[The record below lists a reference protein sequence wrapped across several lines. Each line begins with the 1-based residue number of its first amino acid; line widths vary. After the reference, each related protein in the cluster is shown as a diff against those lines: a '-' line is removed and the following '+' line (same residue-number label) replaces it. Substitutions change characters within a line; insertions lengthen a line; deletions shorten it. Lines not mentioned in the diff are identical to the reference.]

1 MNTMANEKS
10 KAEQYRDERK
20 ARIAKSAKKNAHSME
35 ARNTAKKVVNKVI
48 SIVLCAVIVLGVV
61 AFSLNYYGALQRV
74 IKIGGVGSDQSVTIA
89 EYEYY
94 YMRAYNQVRY
104 QAQYYQY
111 YYQTSNGYDL
121 TLSPEEQTQTTQDSD
136 GNEITWA
143 EKLHDDTIDIIQLH
157 KAYYNEA
164 LKMGLKLT
172 KADEAFIDKQI
183 EDLRDEAE
191 SAGSSSSSSDSES
204 KVTYSLNAYL
214 RKVYGGSIN
223 ERFLRKQL
231 KVQVLAQ
238 KYLTERTNE
247 IADGYEQSVI
257 DAAYKED
264 TATYDFVTF
273 RAYTFQTTEL
283 TQEDDESD
291 EDFTARQEK
300 ADAEV
305 KQNANDFYNAVTN
318 DATFA
323 AKATELNKDTEDYNV
338 DEETKYTMLKS
349 SIQSSFSE
357 DAATWL
363 FDSSTKEGSKK
374 LFSDEDNGKYI
385 VVLALAKP
393 HQEQTVT
400 ARHILFLTTDES
412 SGSELSEEEI
422 AEKKKQA
429 EDVLKEFNEGDK
441 SEDSFAALAN
451 EYNEDSG
458 SSSTGGLYEH
468 IYPGQMVTEFNDWV
482 FDTNRKAGDV
492 EIVKTDYGYHII
504 YFVAQDGKDYYDSTI
519 RSSKASEDIET
530 ETKELQEGDNYI
542 VGIGPRRTEYAEK
555 RVLKKIKYLVELSN
569 SNSSSSSYSAS

>member
-35 ARNTAKKVVNKVI
+35 ARNTAKKVANKVI

-74 IKIGGVGSDQSVTIA
+74 IKIGGVGSDQSVSIA

-121 TLSPEEQTQTTQDSD
+121 SLTPEEQTQTTKDAD

-143 EKLHDDTIDIIQLH
+143 EKLHEDTLEIIQLH

-183 EDLRDEAE
+183 EDLRDEAK
-191 SAGSSSSSSDSES
+191 SAGSNSSSSNSEN

-231 KVQVLAQ
+231 KIQVLAQ

-247 IADGYEQSVI
+247 IAKDYDQKDI
-257 DAAYKED
+257 DAEYKKD
-264 TATYDFVTF
+264 TTAYDFVTF
-273 RAYTFQTTEL
+273 RAYTFKTTEL
-283 TQEDDESD
+283 TKEDKETDD
-291 EDFTARQEK
+291 ALKARQAK
-300 ADAEV
+300 ANAEV
-305 KQNANDFYNAVTN
+305 KKNANDFYNAVTN
-318 DATFA
+318 DATFT
-323 AKATELNKDTEDYNV
+323 AKAKELNKDTADYNV
-338 DEETKYTMLKS
+338 DKETKYSMLKS
-349 SIQSSFSE
+349 TAQSTFSE
-357 DAATWL
+357 DAAKWL
-363 FDSSTKEGSKK
+363 FDSSTKVGSKK
-374 LFSDEDNGKYI
+374 LFSDEENGKYI
-385 VVLALAKP
+385 VVLALSKP

-400 ARHILFLTTDES
+400 ARHILFQTKDQS
-412 SGSELSEEEI
+412 SGNDLSEEEI
-422 AEKKKQA
+422 AKKKTQA
-429 EDVLKEFNEGDK
+429 EDVLKKFNEGDK
-441 SEDSFAALAN
+441 TEDSFAALAN
-451 EYNEDSG
+451 EYNEDTG
-458 SSSTGGLYEH
+458 SSSNGGLYEH

-482 FDTNRKAGDV
+482 FDANRKAGDV
-492 EIVKTDYGYHII
+492 ELVETDYGYHII
-504 YFVAQDGKDYYDSTI
+504 YFVAKDGKDYYDSAI
-519 RSSKASEDIET
+519 RSSKANEDIET
-530 ETKELQEGDNYI
+530 ETKALQEGKDYV
-542 VGIGPRRTEYAEK
+542 VGLGPRRMNYAEK

-569 SNSSSSSYSAS
+569 ANSSSSAR

>member
-1 MNTMANEKS
+1 MANEKS

-74 IKIGGVGSDQSVTIA
+74 IKIGGVGSDQSVSIA

-121 TLSPEEQTQTTQDSD
+121 SLTPEEQTQTTKDAD

-143 EKLHDDTIDIIQLH
+143 EKLHEDTLEIIQLH

-183 EDLRDEAE
+183 EDLRDEAK
-191 SAGSSSSSSDSES
+191 SAGSNSSSSNSEN

-231 KVQVLAQ
+231 KIQVLAQ

-247 IADGYEQSVI
+247 IAKDYDQKDI
-257 DAAYKED
+257 DAEYKKD
-264 TATYDFVTF
+264 TTAYDFATF
-273 RAYTFQTTEL
+273 RAYTFKTTEL
-283 TQEDDESD
+283 TKEDKETDD
-291 EDFTARQEK
+291 ALKARQAK
-300 ADAEV
+300 ANAEV
-305 KQNANDFYNAVTN
+305 KKNANDFYNAVTN
-318 DATFA
+318 DATFT
-323 AKATELNKDTEDYNV
+323 AKAKELNKDTADYNV
-338 DEETKYTMLKS
+338 DKETKYSMLKS
-349 SIQSSFSE
+349 TAQSTFSE
-357 DAATWL
+357 DAAKWL
-363 FDSSTKEGSKK
+363 FDSSTKVGSKK
-374 LFSDEDNGKYI
+374 LFSDEENGKYI
-385 VVLALAKP
+385 VVLALSKP

-400 ARHILFLTTDES
+400 ARHILFQTKDQS
-412 SGSELSEEEI
+412 SGNNLSEEEI
-422 AEKKKQA
+422 AKKKTQA
-429 EDVLKEFNEGDK
+429 ENVFKKFNEGDK
-441 SEDSFAALAN
+441 TEDSFAALAN
-451 EYNEDSG
+451 EYNEDTG
-458 SSSTGGLYEH
+458 SSSNGGLYEH

-482 FDTNRKAGDV
+482 FDANRKAGDV
-492 EIVKTDYGYHII
+492 ELVETDFGYHII
-504 YFVAQDGKDYYDSTI
+504 YFVAKDGKDYYDSAI
-519 RSSKASEDIET
+519 RSSKANEDIET
-530 ETKELQEGDNYI
+530 ETKALQEGKDYV
-542 VGIGPRRTEYAEK
+542 VGLGPRRMNYAEK

-569 SNSSSSSYSAS
+569 ANSSSSAR

>member
-74 IKIGGVGSDQSVTIA
+74 IKIGGVGSNQSVSIA

-121 TLSPEEQTQTTQDSD
+121 SLTPEEQTQTTKDAD

-143 EKLHDDTIDIIQLH
+143 EKLHEDTLEIIQLH

-183 EDLRDEAE
+183 EDLRDEAK
-191 SAGSSSSSSDSES
+191 SAGSNSSSSNSEN

-231 KVQVLAQ
+231 KIQVLAQ

-247 IADGYEQSVI
+247 IAKDYDQKGI
-257 DAAYKED
+257 DAEYKKD
-264 TATYDFVTF
+264 TTAYDFVTF
-273 RAYTFQTTEL
+273 RAYTFKTTEL
-283 TQEDDESD
+283 TKEDNETDD
-291 EDFTARQEK
+291 ALKARQAK
-300 ADAEV
+300 ANAEV
-305 KQNANDFYNAVTN
+305 KKNANDFYNAVTN
-318 DATFA
+318 DATFT
-323 AKATELNKDTEDYNV
+323 AKAKELNKDTADYNV
-338 DEETKYTMLKS
+338 DKETKYSMLKS
-349 SIQSSFSE
+349 TAQSTFSE
-357 DAATWL
+357 DAAKWL
-363 FDSSTKEGSKK
+363 FDSSTKVGSKK
-374 LFSDEDNGKYI
+374 LFSDEENGKYI
-385 VVLALAKP
+385 VVLALSKP

-400 ARHILFLTTDES
+400 ARHILFQTKDQN
-412 SGSELSEEEI
+412 SGNDLSEEEI
-422 AEKKKQA
+422 AKKKTQA
-429 EDVLKEFNEGDK
+429 EDVLKKFNEGDK
-441 SEDSFAALAN
+441 TEDSFAALAN
-451 EYNEDSG
+451 EYNEDTG
-458 SSSTGGLYEH
+458 SSSNGGLYEH

-482 FDTNRKAGDV
+482 FDANRKAGDV
-492 EIVKTDYGYHII
+492 ELVETDFGYHII
-504 YFVAQDGKDYYDSTI
+504 YFVAKDGKDYYDSAI
-519 RSSKASEDIET
+519 RSSKANEDIET
-530 ETKELQEGDNYI
+530 ETKALQEGKDYV
-542 VGIGPRRTEYAEK
+542 VGLGPRRMNYAEK

-569 SNSSSSSYSAS
+569 ANSSSSAR

>member
-121 TLSPEEQTQTTQDSD
+121 ALSPEEQTQTTKDAD

-143 EKLHDDTIDIIQLH
+143 EKLHEDTLEIIQLH

-164 LKMGLKLT
+164 LKKGLKLT
-172 KADEAFIDKQI
+172 KADEANIDKQI
-183 EDLRDEAE
+183 DSLRKEAE
-191 SAGSSSSSSDSES
+191 SAGSSNTSSEN

-231 KVQVLAQ
+231 KIQILAQ
-238 KYLTERTNE
+238 KYITQRTAE
-247 IADGYEQSVI
+247 IAKTYDQKDI
-257 DAAYKED
+257 DAEYKKD

-273 RAYTFQTTEL
+273 RAYTFNKTEL
-283 TQEDDESD
+283 TKEDNETDD
-291 EDFTARQEK
+291 ALKARQTK
-300 ADAEV
+300 ANAEV
-305 KQNANDFYNAVTN
+305 KKNANDFYNAVTN
-318 DATFA
+318 EATFT
-323 AKATELNKDTEDYNV
+323 AKAKELNKDTANYNV
-338 DEETKYTMLKS
+338 DEDTKFSMLKS
-349 SIQSSFSE
+349 KIQSSFSE
-357 DAATWL
+357 DAAKWL

-374 LFSDEDNGKYI
+374 LFSDEENGKYI
-385 VVLALAKP
+385 VVLAVKKP
-393 HQEQTVT
+393 HQEKTVT
-400 ARHILFLTTDES
+400 ARHILFSTIDQSTNN
-412 SGSELSEEEI
+412 ELSEEEI
-422 AEKKKQA
+422 AKKKTEA
-429 EDVLKEFNEGDK
+429 EDVLKKFNEGDK

-451 EYNEDSG
+451 EYTEDTDTSN
-458 SSSTGGLYEH
+458 GGLYEH
-468 IYPGQMVTEFNDWV
+468 IYPGQMVTEFNDWC
-482 FDTNRKAGDV
+482 FNANRKPGDV
-492 EIVKTDYGYHII
+492 EIVKTQFGYHII
-504 YFVAQDGKDYYDSTI
+504 YFVANDGTDYYDSTI
-519 RSSKASEDIET
+519 RTSKANKDVED
-530 ETKELQEGDNYI
+530 ETKALQEGKDYV
-542 VGIGPRRTEYAEK
+542 VGLGPRRMNYAEK
-555 RVLKKIKYLVELSN
+555 RALKKIKYLVELNN
-569 SNSSSSSYSAS
+569 SNSSSSK

>member
-1 MNTMANEKS
+1 MANEKS

-35 ARNTAKKVVNKVI
+35 ARNTAKKVANKVI

-74 IKIGGVGSDQSVTIA
+74 IKIGGVGSDQSVSIA

-121 TLSPEEQTQTTQDSD
+121 SLTPEEQTQTTKDAD

-143 EKLHDDTIDIIQLH
+143 EKLHEDTLEIIQLH

-183 EDLRDEAE
+183 EDLRDEAK
-191 SAGSSSSSSDSES
+191 SAGSNSSSSNSEN

-231 KVQVLAQ
+231 KIQVLAQ

-247 IADGYEQSVI
+247 IAKDYDQKDI
-257 DAAYKED
+257 DAEYKKD
-264 TATYDFVTF
+264 TTAYDFVTF
-273 RAYTFQTTEL
+273 RAYTFKTTEL
-283 TQEDDESD
+283 TKEDKETDD
-291 EDFTARQEK
+291 ALKARQAK
-300 ADAEV
+300 ANAEV
-305 KQNANDFYNAVTN
+305 KKNANDFYNAVTN
-318 DATFA
+318 DATFT
-323 AKATELNKDTEDYNV
+323 AKAKELNKDTADYNV
-338 DEETKYTMLKS
+338 DKETKYSMLKS
-349 SIQSSFSE
+349 TAQSTFSE
-357 DAATWL
+357 DAAKWL
-363 FDSSTKEGSKK
+363 FDSSTKVGSKK
-374 LFSDEDNGKYI
+374 LFSDEENGKYI
-385 VVLALAKP
+385 VVLALSKP

-400 ARHILFLTTDES
+400 ARHILFQTKDQN
-412 SGSELSEEEI
+412 SGNDLSEEEI
-422 AEKKKQA
+422 AKKKTQA
-429 EDVLKEFNEGDK
+429 EDVLKKFNEGDK
-441 SEDSFAALAN
+441 TEDSFAALAN
-451 EYNEDSG
+451 EYNEDTG
-458 SSSTGGLYEH
+458 SSSNGGLYEH

-482 FDTNRKAGDV
+482 FDANRKAGDV
-492 EIVKTDYGYHII
+492 ELVETDYGYHII
-504 YFVAQDGKDYYDSTI
+504 YFVAKDGKDYYDSAI
-519 RSSKASEDIET
+519 RSSKANEDIET
-530 ETKELQEGDNYI
+530 ETKALQEGKDYV
-542 VGIGPRRTEYAEK
+542 VGLGPRRMNYAEK

-569 SNSSSSSYSAS
+569 ANSSSSAS

>member
-35 ARNTAKKVVNKVI
+35 ARNTAKKVANKVI

-74 IKIGGVGSDQSVTIA
+74 IKIGGVGSDQSVSIA

-121 TLSPEEQTQTTQDSD
+121 SLTPEEQTQTTKDAD
-136 GNEITWA
+136 GNEITWV
-143 EKLHDDTIDIIQLH
+143 EKLHEDTLEIIQLH

-183 EDLRDEAE
+183 EDLRDEAK
-191 SAGSSSSSSDSES
+191 SAGSNSSSSNSEN

-231 KVQVLAQ
+231 KIQVLAQ

-247 IADGYEQSVI
+247 IAKDYDQKDI
-257 DAAYKED
+257 DAEYKKD
-264 TATYDFVTF
+264 TTAYDFATF
-273 RAYTFQTTEL
+273 RAYTFKTTEL
-283 TQEDDESD
+283 TKEDKETDD
-291 EDFTARQEK
+291 ALKARQAK
-300 ADAEV
+300 ANAEV
-305 KQNANDFYNAVTN
+305 KKNANDFYNAVTN
-318 DATFA
+318 DATFT
-323 AKATELNKDTEDYNV
+323 AKAKELNKDTADYNV
-338 DEETKYTMLKS
+338 DKETKYSMLKS
-349 SIQSSFSE
+349 TAQSTFSE
-357 DAATWL
+357 DAAKWL
-363 FDSSTKEGSKK
+363 FDSSTKVGSKK
-374 LFSDEDNGKYI
+374 LFSDEENGKYI
-385 VVLALAKP
+385 VVLALSKP

-400 ARHILFLTTDES
+400 ARHILFQTKDQN
-412 SGSELSEEEI
+412 SGNDLSEEEI
-422 AEKKKQA
+422 AKKKTQA
-429 EDVLKEFNEGDK
+429 EDVLKKFNEGDK
-441 SEDSFAALAN
+441 TEDSFAALAN
-451 EYNEDSG
+451 EYNEDTG
-458 SSSTGGLYEH
+458 SSSNGGLYEH

-482 FDTNRKAGDV
+482 FDANRKAGDV
-492 EIVKTDYGYHII
+492 ELVETDYGYHII
-504 YFVAQDGKDYYDSTI
+504 YFVAKDGKDYYDSAI
-519 RSSKASEDIET
+519 RSSKANKDIET
-530 ETKELQEGDNYI
+530 ETKALQDGKDYV
-542 VGIGPRRTEYAEK
+542 VGLGPRRMNYAEK

-569 SNSSSSSYSAS
+569 ANSSSSAR

>member
-1 MNTMANEKS
+1 MANEKS

-121 TLSPEEQTQTTQDSD
+121 SLTPEEQTQTTKDAD

-143 EKLHDDTIDIIQLH
+143 EKLHEDTLEIIQLH

-183 EDLRDEAE
+183 EDLRDEAK
-191 SAGSSSSSSDSES
+191 SAGSNSSSSNSEN

-231 KVQVLAQ
+231 KIQLLAQ

-247 IADGYEQSVI
+247 IAKGYDQKDI
-257 DAAYKED
+257 DAEYKKD
-264 TATYDFVTF
+264 TTAYDFVTF
-273 RAYTFQTTEL
+273 RAYTFKTTEL
-283 TQEDDESD
+283 TKEDNETDD
-291 EDFTARQEK
+291 ALKARQAK
-300 ADAEV
+300 ANAEV
-305 KQNANDFYNAVTN
+305 KKNANDFYNAVTN
-318 DATFA
+318 DATFT
-323 AKATELNKDTEDYNV
+323 AKAKELNKDTADYNV
-338 DEETKYTMLKS
+338 DKETKYSMLKS
-349 SIQSSFSE
+349 TAQSTFSE
-357 DAATWL
+357 DAAKWL
-363 FDSSTKEGSKK
+363 FDSSTKVGSKK
-374 LFSDEDNGKYI
+374 LFSDEENGKYI
-385 VVLALAKP
+385 VVLALSKP

-400 ARHILFLTTDES
+400 ARHILFQTKDQN
-412 SGSELSEEEI
+412 SGNDLSEEEI
-422 AEKKKQA
+422 AKKKTQA
-429 EDVLKEFNEGDK
+429 EDVLKKFNEGDK
-441 SEDSFAALAN
+441 TEDSFAALAN
-451 EYNEDSG
+451 EYNEDTG
-458 SSSTGGLYEH
+458 SSSNGGLYEH

-482 FDTNRKAGDV
+482 FDANRKAGDV
-492 EIVKTDYGYHII
+492 ELVETDYGYHII
-504 YFVAQDGKDYYDSTI
+504 YFVAKDGKDYYDSAI
-519 RSSKASEDIET
+519 RSSKANEDIET
-530 ETKELQEGDNYI
+530 ETKALQEGKDYV
-542 VGIGPRRTEYAEK
+542 VGLGPRRMNYAEK

-569 SNSSSSSYSAS
+569 ANSSSSAR

>member
-1 MNTMANEKS
+1 MANEKS

-121 TLSPEEQTQTTQDSD
+121 SLTPEEQTQTTKDAD
-136 GNEITWA
+136 GNEITWT
-143 EKLHDDTIDIIQLH
+143 EKLHEDTLEIIQLH

-183 EDLRDEAE
+183 EDLRDEAK
-191 SAGSSSSSSDSES
+191 SAGSNSSSSDSKN

-231 KVQVLAQ
+231 KIQVLAQ

-247 IADGYEQSVI
+247 IAKGYDQKDI
-257 DAAYKED
+257 DAEYKKD
-264 TATYDFVTF
+264 TTAYDFVTF
-273 RAYTFQTTEL
+273 RAYTFKTTEL
-283 TQEDDESD
+283 TKEDNETDD
-291 EDFTARQEK
+291 ALKARQAK
-300 ADAEV
+300 ANAEV
-305 KQNANDFYNAVTN
+305 KKNANDFYNAVTN
-318 DATFA
+318 DATFT
-323 AKATELNKDTEDYNV
+323 AKAKELNKDTADYNV
-338 DEETKYTMLKS
+338 DKETKYSMLKS
-349 SIQSSFSE
+349 TAQSTFSE
-357 DAATWL
+357 DAAKWL
-363 FDSSTKEGSKK
+363 FDSSTKVGSKK
-374 LFSDEDNGKYI
+374 LFSDEENGKYI
-385 VVLALAKP
+385 VVLALSKP

-400 ARHILFLTTDES
+400 ARHILFQTKDQS
-412 SGSELSEEEI
+412 SGNDLSEEEI
-422 AEKKKQA
+422 AKKKTQA
-429 EDVLKEFNEGDK
+429 EDVLKKFNEGDK
-441 SEDSFAALAN
+441 TEDSFAALAN
-451 EYNEDSG
+451 EYNEDTG
-458 SSSTGGLYEH
+458 SSSNGGLYEH

-482 FDTNRKAGDV
+482 FDANRKAGDV
-492 EIVKTDYGYHII
+492 ELVETDYGYHII
-504 YFVAQDGKDYYDSTI
+504 YFVAKDGKDYYDSAI
-519 RSSKASEDIET
+519 RSSKANEDIET
-530 ETKELQEGDNYI
+530 ETKALQEGKDYV
-542 VGIGPRRTEYAEK
+542 VGLGPRRMNYAEK

-569 SNSSSSSYSAS
+569 ANSSSSAS

>member
-35 ARNTAKKVVNKVI
+35 ARNTAKKVANKVI

-74 IKIGGVGSDQSVTIA
+74 IKIGGVGSDQSVSIA

-121 TLSPEEQTQTTQDSD
+121 SLTPEEQTQTTKDAD

-143 EKLHDDTIDIIQLH
+143 EKLHEDTLEIIQLH

-183 EDLRDEAE
+183 EDLRDEAK
-191 SAGSSSSSSDSES
+191 SAGSNSSSSNSEN

-231 KVQVLAQ
+231 KIQVLAQ

-247 IADGYEQSVI
+247 IAKDYDQKDI
-257 DAAYKED
+257 DAEYKKD
-264 TATYDFVTF
+264 TTAYDFVTF
-273 RAYTFQTTEL
+273 RAYTFKTTEL
-283 TQEDDESD
+283 TKEDNETDD
-291 EDFTARQEK
+291 ALKARQAK
-300 ADAEV
+300 ANAEV
-305 KQNANDFYNAVTN
+305 KKNANDFYNAVTN
-318 DATFA
+318 DATFT
-323 AKATELNKDTEDYNV
+323 AKAKELNKDTADYNV
-338 DEETKYTMLKS
+338 DKETKYSMLKS
-349 SIQSSFSE
+349 TAQSTFSE
-357 DAATWL
+357 DAAKWL
-363 FDSSTKEGSKK
+363 FDSSTKVGSKK
-374 LFSDEDNGKYI
+374 LFSDEENGKYI
-385 VVLALAKP
+385 VVLALSKP

-400 ARHILFLTTDES
+400 ARHILFQTKDQS
-412 SGSELSEEEI
+412 SGNDLSEEEI
-422 AEKKKQA
+422 AKKKTQA
-429 EDVLKEFNEGDK
+429 EDVLKKFNEGDK
-441 SEDSFAALAN
+441 TEDSFAALAN
-451 EYNEDSG
+451 EYNEDTG
-458 SSSTGGLYEH
+458 SSSNGGLYEH

-482 FDTNRKAGDV
+482 FDANRKAGDV
-492 EIVKTDYGYHII
+492 ELVETDYGYHII
-504 YFVAQDGKDYYDSTI
+504 YFVAKDGKDYYDSAI
-519 RSSKASEDIET
+519 RSSKANEDIET
-530 ETKELQEGDNYI
+530 ETKALQEGKDYV
-542 VGIGPRRTEYAEK
+542 VGLGPRRMNYAEK

-569 SNSSSSSYSAS
+569 ANSSSSAS

>member
-1 MNTMANEKS
+1 MANEKS

-35 ARNTAKKVVNKVI
+35 ARNTAKKVANKVI

-74 IKIGGVGSDQSVTIA
+74 IKIGGVGSDQSVSIA

-121 TLSPEEQTQTTQDSD
+121 SLTPEEQTQTTKDAD
-136 GNEITWA
+136 GNEITWV
-143 EKLHDDTIDIIQLH
+143 EKLHEDTLEIIQLH

-183 EDLRDEAE
+183 EDLRDEAK
-191 SAGSSSSSSDSES
+191 SAGSNSSSSNSEN

-231 KVQVLAQ
+231 KIQVLAQ

-247 IADGYEQSVI
+247 IAKDYDQKDI
-257 DAAYKED
+257 DAEYKKD
-264 TATYDFVTF
+264 TTAYDFVTF
-273 RAYTFQTTEL
+273 RAYTFKTTEL
-283 TQEDDESD
+283 TKEDKETDD
-291 EDFTARQEK
+291 ALKARQAK
-300 ADAEV
+300 ANAEV
-305 KQNANDFYNAVTN
+305 KKNANDFYNAVTN
-318 DATFA
+318 DATFT
-323 AKATELNKDTEDYNV
+323 AKAKELNKDTADYNV
-338 DEETKYTMLKS
+338 DKETKYSMLKS
-349 SIQSSFSE
+349 TAQSTFSE
-357 DAATWL
+357 DAAKWL
-363 FDSSTKEGSKK
+363 FDSSTKVGSKK
-374 LFSDEDNGKYI
+374 LFSDEENGKYI
-385 VVLALAKP
+385 VVLALSKP

-400 ARHILFLTTDES
+400 ARHILFQTKDQN
-412 SGSELSEEEI
+412 SGNDLSEEEI
-422 AEKKKQA
+422 AKKKTQA
-429 EDVLKEFNEGDK
+429 EDVLKKFNEGDK
-441 SEDSFAALAN
+441 TEDSFAALAN
-451 EYNEDSG
+451 EYNEDTG
-458 SSSTGGLYEH
+458 SSSNGGLYEH

-482 FDTNRKAGDV
+482 FDANRKAGDV
-492 EIVKTDYGYHII
+492 ELVETDFGYHII
-504 YFVAQDGKDYYDSTI
+504 YFVAKDGKDYYDSAI
-519 RSSKASEDIET
+519 RSSKANEDIET
-530 ETKELQEGDNYI
+530 ETKALQEGKDYV
-542 VGIGPRRTEYAEK
+542 VGLGPRRMNYAEK

-569 SNSSSSSYSAS
+569 ANSSSSAR

>member
-121 TLSPEEQTQTTQDSD
+121 SLTPEEQTQTTKDAD

-143 EKLHDDTIDIIQLH
+143 EKLHEDTLEIIQLH

-183 EDLRDEAE
+183 EDLRDEAK
-191 SAGSSSSSSDSES
+191 SAGSNSSSSNSEN

-231 KVQVLAQ
+231 KIQVLAQ

-247 IADGYEQSVI
+247 IAKDYDQKDI
-257 DAAYKED
+257 DAEYKKD
-264 TATYDFVTF
+264 TTAYDFATF
-273 RAYTFQTTEL
+273 RAYTFKTTEL
-283 TQEDDESD
+283 TKEDNETDD
-291 EDFTARQEK
+291 ALKARQAK
-300 ADAEV
+300 ANAEV
-305 KQNANDFYNAVTN
+305 KKNANDFYNAVTN
-318 DATFA
+318 DATFT
-323 AKATELNKDTEDYNV
+323 AKAKELNKDTADYNV
-338 DEETKYTMLKS
+338 DKETKYSMLKS
-349 SIQSSFSE
+349 TAQSTFSE
-357 DAATWL
+357 DAAKWL
-363 FDSSTKEGSKK
+363 FDSSTKVGSKK
-374 LFSDEDNGKYI
+374 LFSDEENGKYI
-385 VVLALAKP
+385 VVLALSKP

-400 ARHILFLTTDES
+400 ARHILFQTKDQS
-412 SGSELSEEEI
+412 SGNNLSEEEI
-422 AEKKKQA
+422 AKKKTQA
-429 EDVLKEFNEGDK
+429 EDVLKKFNEGDK
-441 SEDSFAALAN
+441 TEDSFAALAN
-451 EYNEDSG
+451 EYNEDTG
-458 SSSTGGLYEH
+458 SSSNGGLYEH

-482 FDTNRKAGDV
+482 FDANRKAGDV
-492 EIVKTDYGYHII
+492 ELVETDYGYHII
-504 YFVAQDGKDYYDSTI
+504 YFVAKDGKDYYDSAI
-519 RSSKASEDIET
+519 RSSKANEDIET
-530 ETKELQEGDNYI
+530 ETKALQEGKDYV
-542 VGIGPRRTEYAEK
+542 VGLGPRRMNYAEK

-569 SNSSSSSYSAS
+569 ASSSSSAS

>member
-1 MNTMANEKS
+1 MANEKS

-121 TLSPEEQTQTTQDSD
+121 SLTPEEQTQTTKDAD

-143 EKLHDDTIDIIQLH
+143 EKLHEDTLEIIQLH

-183 EDLRDEAE
+183 EDLRDEAK
-191 SAGSSSSSSDSES
+191 SAGSNSSSSNSEN

-231 KVQVLAQ
+231 KIQVLAQ

-247 IADGYEQSVI
+247 IAKDYDQKDI
-257 DAAYKED
+257 DAEYKKD
-264 TATYDFVTF
+264 TTAYDFATF
-273 RAYTFQTTEL
+273 RAYTFKTTEL
-283 TQEDDESD
+283 TKEDKETDD
-291 EDFTARQEK
+291 ALKARQAK
-300 ADAEV
+300 ANAEV
-305 KQNANDFYNAVTN
+305 KKNANDFYNAVTN
-318 DATFA
+318 DATFT
-323 AKATELNKDTEDYNV
+323 AKAKELNKDTADYNV
-338 DEETKYTMLKS
+338 DKETKYSMLKS
-349 SIQSSFSE
+349 TAQSTFSE
-357 DAATWL
+357 DAAKWL
-363 FDSSTKEGSKK
+363 FDSSTKVGSKK
-374 LFSDEDNGKYI
+374 LFSDEENGKYI
-385 VVLALAKP
+385 VVLALSKP

-400 ARHILFLTTDES
+400 ARHILFQTKDQN
-412 SGSELSEEEI
+412 SGNDLSEEEI
-422 AEKKKQA
+422 AKKKTQA
-429 EDVLKEFNEGDK
+429 EDVLKKFNEGDK
-441 SEDSFAALAN
+441 TEDSFAALAN
-451 EYNEDSG
+451 EYNEDTG
-458 SSSTGGLYEH
+458 SSSNGGLYEH

-482 FDTNRKAGDV
+482 FDANRKAGDV
-492 EIVKTDYGYHII
+492 ELVETDYGYHII
-504 YFVAQDGKDYYDSTI
+504 YFVAKDGKDYYDSAI
-519 RSSKASEDIET
+519 RSSKANEDIET
-530 ETKELQEGDNYI
+530 ETKALQEGKDYV
-542 VGIGPRRTEYAEK
+542 VGLGPRRMNYAEK

-569 SNSSSSSYSAS
+569 ANSSSSAR

>member
-1 MNTMANEKS
+1 MANEKS

-35 ARNTAKKVVNKVI
+35 ARNTAKKVANKVI

-121 TLSPEEQTQTTQDSD
+121 SLTPEEQTQTTKDAD
-136 GNEITWA
+136 GNEITWT
-143 EKLHDDTIDIIQLH
+143 EKLHEDTLEIIQLH

-183 EDLRDEAE
+183 EDLRDEAK
-191 SAGSSSSSSDSES
+191 SAGSNSSSSDSKN

-231 KVQVLAQ
+231 KIQVLAQ

-247 IADGYEQSVI
+247 IAKGYDQKDI
-257 DAAYKED
+257 DAEYKKD
-264 TATYDFVTF
+264 TTAYDFITF
-273 RAYTFQTTEL
+273 RAYTFKTTEL
-283 TQEDDESD
+283 TKEDNETDD
-291 EDFTARQEK
+291 ALKARQAK
-300 ADAEV
+300 ANAEV
-305 KQNANDFYNAVTN
+305 KKNANDFYNAVTN
-318 DATFA
+318 DATFT
-323 AKATELNKDTEDYNV
+323 AKAKELNKDTADYNV
-338 DEETKYTMLKS
+338 DKETKYSMLKS
-349 SIQSSFSE
+349 TAQSTFSE
-357 DAATWL
+357 DAAKWL
-363 FDSSTKEGSKK
+363 FDSSTKVGSKK
-374 LFSDEDNGKYI
+374 LFSDEENGKYI
-385 VVLALAKP
+385 VVLALSKP

-400 ARHILFLTTDES
+400 ARHILFQTKDQN
-412 SGSELSEEEI
+412 SGNDLSEEEI
-422 AEKKKQA
+422 AKKKTQA
-429 EDVLKEFNEGDK
+429 EDVLKKFNEGDK
-441 SEDSFAALAN
+441 TEDSFAALAN
-451 EYNEDSG
+451 EYNEDTG
-458 SSSTGGLYEH
+458 SSSNGGLYEH

-482 FDTNRKAGDV
+482 FDANRKAGDV
-492 EIVKTDYGYHII
+492 ELVETDYGYHII
-504 YFVAQDGKDYYDSTI
+504 YFVAKDGKDYYDSAI
-519 RSSKASEDIET
+519 RSSKANKDIET
-530 ETKELQEGDNYI
+530 ETKALQEGKDYV
-542 VGIGPRRTEYAEK
+542 VGLGPRRMNYAEK

-569 SNSSSSSYSAS
+569 ANSSSSAR

>member
-1 MNTMANEKS
+1 MANEKS

-35 ARNTAKKVVNKVI
+35 ARNTAKKVANKVI

-74 IKIGGVGSDQSVTIA
+74 IKIGGVGSDQSVSIA

-121 TLSPEEQTQTTQDSD
+121 SLTPEEQTQTTKDAD

-143 EKLHDDTIDIIQLH
+143 EKLHEDTLEIIQLH

-183 EDLRDEAE
+183 EDLRDEAK
-191 SAGSSSSSSDSES
+191 SAGSNSSSSNSEN

-231 KVQVLAQ
+231 KIQVLAQ

-247 IADGYEQSVI
+247 IAKDYDQKDI
-257 DAAYKED
+257 DAEYKKD
-264 TATYDFVTF
+264 TTAYDFATF
-273 RAYTFQTTEL
+273 RAYTFKTTEL
-283 TQEDDESD
+283 TKEDKETDD
-291 EDFTARQEK
+291 ALKARQAK
-300 ADAEV
+300 ANAEV
-305 KQNANDFYNAVTN
+305 KKNANAFYNAVTN
-318 DATFA
+318 DATFT
-323 AKATELNKDTEDYNV
+323 AKAKELNKDTADYNV
-338 DEETKYTMLKS
+338 DKETKYSMLKS
-349 SIQSSFSE
+349 TAQSTFSE
-357 DAATWL
+357 DAAKWL
-363 FDSSTKEGSKK
+363 FDSSTKVGSKK
-374 LFSDEDNGKYI
+374 LFSDEENGKYI
-385 VVLALAKP
+385 VVLALSKP

-400 ARHILFLTTDES
+400 ARHILFQTKDQN
-412 SGSELSEEEI
+412 SGNDLSEEEI
-422 AEKKKQA
+422 AKKKTQA
-429 EDVLKEFNEGDK
+429 EDVLKKFNEGDK
-441 SEDSFAALAN
+441 TEDSFAALAN
-451 EYNEDSG
+451 EYNEDTG
-458 SSSTGGLYEH
+458 SSSNGGLYEH

-482 FDTNRKAGDV
+482 FDANRKAGDV
-492 EIVKTDYGYHII
+492 ELVETDYGYHII
-504 YFVAQDGKDYYDSTI
+504 YFVAKDGKDYYDSAI
-519 RSSKASEDIET
+519 RSSKANKDIET
-530 ETKELQEGDNYI
+530 ETKALQEGKDYV
-542 VGIGPRRTEYAEK
+542 VGLGPRRMNYAEK

-569 SNSSSSSYSAS
+569 ANSSSSAR

>member
-1 MNTMANEKS
+1 MANEKS

-121 TLSPEEQTQTTQDSD
+121 SLTPEEQTQTTKDAD

-143 EKLHDDTIDIIQLH
+143 EKLHEDTLEIIQLH

-183 EDLRDEAE
+183 EDLRDEAK
-191 SAGSSSSSSDSES
+191 SAGSNSSSSNSEN

-231 KVQVLAQ
+231 KIQVLAQ

-247 IADGYEQSVI
+247 IAKDYDQKDI
-257 DAAYKED
+257 DAEYKKD
-264 TATYDFVTF
+264 TTAYDFATF
-273 RAYTFQTTEL
+273 RAYTFKTTEL
-283 TQEDDESD
+283 TKEDNETDD
-291 EDFTARQEK
+291 ALKARQAK
-300 ADAEV
+300 ANAEV
-305 KQNANDFYNAVTN
+305 KKNANDFYNAVTN
-318 DATFA
+318 DATFT
-323 AKATELNKDTEDYNV
+323 AKAKELNKDTADYNV
-338 DEETKYTMLKS
+338 DKETKYSMLKS
-349 SIQSSFSE
+349 TAQSTFSE
-357 DAATWL
+357 DAAKWL
-363 FDSSTKEGSKK
+363 FDSSTKVGSKK
-374 LFSDEDNGKYI
+374 LFSDEENGKYI
-385 VVLALAKP
+385 VVLALSKP

-400 ARHILFLTTDES
+400 ARHILFQTKDQS
-412 SGSELSEEEI
+412 SGKDLSEEEI
-422 AEKKKQA
+422 AKKKTQA
-429 EDVLKEFNEGDK
+429 EDVLKKFNEGDK
-441 SEDSFAALAN
+441 TEDSFAALAN
-451 EYNEDSG
+451 EYNEDTG
-458 SSSTGGLYEH
+458 SSSNGGLYEH

-482 FDTNRKAGDV
+482 FDANRKAGDV
-492 EIVKTDYGYHII
+492 ELVETDFGYHII
-504 YFVAQDGKDYYDSTI
+504 YFVAKDGKDYYDSAI
-519 RSSKASEDIET
+519 RSSKANEDIET
-530 ETKELQEGDNYI
+530 ETKALQEGKDYV
-542 VGIGPRRTEYAEK
+542 VGLGPRRMNYAEK

-569 SNSSSSSYSAS
+569 ANSSSSAR

>member
-1 MNTMANEKS
+1 MANEKS

-121 TLSPEEQTQTTQDSD
+121 SLSPEEQTQTTQDSD
-136 GNEITWA
+136 GNEVTWA
-143 EKLHDDTIDIIQLH
+143 EKLHEDTLEIIQLH

-164 LKMGLKLT
+164 LKKGLKLT
-172 KADEAFIDKQI
+172 KADEANIDKQI
-183 EDLRDEAE
+183 ESLRKEAE
-191 SAGSSSSSSDSES
+191 SAGSSSKSGEN

-231 KVQVLAQ
+231 KVQILAQ
-238 KYLTERTNE
+238 KYITQRTAE
-247 IADGYEQSVI
+247 IAKTYDQKDI
-257 DAAYKED
+257 DAEYKKD

-273 RAYTFQTTEL
+273 RAYTFKTTEL
-283 TQEDDESD
+283 TKEDNETDD
-291 EDFTARQEK
+291 ALKARQTK

-305 KQNANDFYNAVTN
+305 KKNANDFYNAVTN
-318 DATFA
+318 EATFT
-323 AKATELNKDTEDYNV
+323 AKAKELNKDTANYNV
-338 DEETKYTMLKS
+338 DEDTKFSMLKS
-349 SIQSSFSE
+349 KIQSSFSE
-357 DAATWL
+357 DAAKWL

-374 LFSDEDNGKYI
+374 LFSDEENGKYI
-385 VVLALAKP
+385 VVLAVKKP
-393 HQEQTVT
+393 HQEKTVT
-400 ARHILFLTTDES
+400 ARHILFSTIDQSTNN
-412 SGSELSEEEI
+412 ELSEEEI
-422 AEKKKQA
+422 AKKKTEA
-429 EDVLKEFNEGDK
+429 EDVLKKFNEGDK

-451 EYNEDSG
+451 EYTEDTDTSN
-458 SSSTGGLYEH
+458 GGLYEH
-468 IYPGQMVTEFNDWV
+468 IYPGQMVTEFNDWC
-482 FDTNRKAGDV
+482 FNANRKPGDV
-492 EIVKTDYGYHII
+492 EIVKTQFGYHII
-504 YFVAQDGKDYYDSTI
+504 YFVANDGTDYYDSTI
-519 RSSKASEDIET
+519 RTSKANQDVEK
-530 ETKELQEGDNYI
+530 ETKALQEGKDYV
-542 VGIGPRRTEYAEK
+542 VGLGPRRMNYAEK
-555 RVLKKIKYLVELSN
+555 RALKKIKYLVELN
-569 SNSSSSSYSAS
+569 KSNSSSSK

>member
-1 MNTMANEKS
+1 MANEKS

-121 TLSPEEQTQTTQDSD
+121 SLTPEEQTQTTKDAD
-136 GNEITWA
+136 GNEITWT
-143 EKLHDDTIDIIQLH
+143 EKLHEDTLEIIQLH

-183 EDLRDEAE
+183 EDLRDEAK
-191 SAGSSSSSSDSES
+191 SAGSNSSSSDSKN

-231 KVQVLAQ
+231 KIQVLAQ

-247 IADGYEQSVI
+247 IAKGYDQKDI
-257 DAAYKED
+257 DAEYKKD
-264 TATYDFVTF
+264 TTAYDFVTF
-273 RAYTFQTTEL
+273 RAYTFKTTEL
-283 TQEDDESD
+283 TKEDNETDD
-291 EDFTARQEK
+291 ALKARQAK
-300 ADAEV
+300 ANAEV
-305 KQNANDFYNAVTN
+305 KKNANDFYNAVTN

-323 AKATELNKDTEDYNV
+323 AKAKELNKDTADYNV
-338 DEETKYTMLKS
+338 DEETKYSMLKS
-349 SIQSSFSE
+349 TAQSTFSE
-357 DAATWL
+357 DAAKWL
-363 FDSSTKEGSKK
+363 FDSSTKVGSKK
-374 LFSDEDNGKYI
+374 LFSDEENGKYI
-385 VVLALAKP
+385 VVLALSKP

-400 ARHILFLTTDES
+400 ARHILFQTKDQS
-412 SGSELSEEEI
+412 SGNALSEEEI
-422 AEKKKQA
+422 AKKKTQA
-429 EDVLKEFNEGDK
+429 EDVLKKFNEGDK
-441 SEDSFAALAN
+441 TEDSFAALAN
-451 EYNEDSG
+451 EYNEDTG
-458 SSSTGGLYEH
+458 SSSNGGLYEH

-482 FDTNRKAGDV
+482 FDANRKAGDV
-492 EIVKTDYGYHII
+492 ELVETDYGYHII
-504 YFVAQDGKDYYDSTI
+504 YFVAKDGKDYYDSTI
-519 RSSKASEDIET
+519 RSSKANEDIET
-530 ETKELQEGDNYI
+530 ETKALQEGKDYV
-542 VGIGPRRTEYAEK
+542 VGLGPRRMNYAEK

-569 SNSSSSSYSAS
+569 ANSSSSAS

>member
-121 TLSPEEQTQTTQDSD
+121 SLTPEEQTQTTKDAD

-143 EKLHDDTIDIIQLH
+143 EKLHEDTLEIIQLH

-172 KADEAFIDKQI
+172 KADEAFIGKQI
-183 EDLRDEAE
+183 EDLRDEAK
-191 SAGSSSSSSDSES
+191 SAGSNSSSSNSEN

-231 KVQVLAQ
+231 KIQVLAQ

-247 IADGYEQSVI
+247 IAKDYDQKDI
-257 DAAYKED
+257 DAEYKKD
-264 TATYDFVTF
+264 TTAYDFATF
-273 RAYTFQTTEL
+273 RAYTFKTTEL
-283 TQEDDESD
+283 TKEDKETDD
-291 EDFTARQEK
+291 ALKARQAK
-300 ADAEV
+300 ANAEV
-305 KQNANDFYNAVTN
+305 KKNANDFYNAVTN
-318 DATFA
+318 DATFT
-323 AKATELNKDTEDYNV
+323 AKAKELNKDTADYNV
-338 DEETKYTMLKS
+338 DKETKYSMLKS
-349 SIQSSFSE
+349 TAQSTFSE
-357 DAATWL
+357 DAAKWL
-363 FDSSTKEGSKK
+363 FDSSTKVGSKK
-374 LFSDEDNGKYI
+374 LFSDEENGKYI
-385 VVLALAKP
+385 VVLALSKP

-400 ARHILFLTTDES
+400 ARHILFQTKDQN
-412 SGSELSEEEI
+412 SGNDLSEEEI
-422 AEKKKQA
+422 AKKKTQA
-429 EDVLKEFNEGDK
+429 EDVLKKFNEGDK
-441 SEDSFAALAN
+441 TEDSFAALAN
-451 EYNEDSG
+451 EYNEDTG
-458 SSSTGGLYEH
+458 SSSNGGLYEH

-482 FDTNRKAGDV
+482 FDANRKAGDV
-492 EIVKTDYGYHII
+492 ELVETDYGYHII
-504 YFVAQDGKDYYDSTI
+504 YFVAKDGKDYYDSAI
-519 RSSKASEDIET
+519 RSSKANEDIET
-530 ETKELQEGDNYI
+530 ETKALQEGKDYV
-542 VGIGPRRTEYAEK
+542 VGLGPRRMNYAEK

-569 SNSSSSSYSAS
+569 ANSSSSAS

>member
-1 MNTMANEKS
+1 MANEKS

-121 TLSPEEQTQTTQDSD
+121 SLSPEEQTQTTQDSD
-136 GNEITWA
+136 GNEVTWA
-143 EKLHDDTIDIIQLH
+143 EKLHEDTLEIIQLH

-164 LKMGLKLT
+164 LKKGLKLT
-172 KADEAFIDKQI
+172 KADEANIDKQI
-183 EDLRDEAE
+183 DSLRKEAE
-191 SAGSSSSSSDSES
+191 SAGSSNTSSEN

-231 KVQVLAQ
+231 KIQILAQ
-238 KYLTERTNE
+238 KYITQRTAE
-247 IADGYEQSVI
+247 IAKTYDQKDI
-257 DAAYKED
+257 DAEYKKD

-273 RAYTFQTTEL
+273 RAYTFKTTEL
-283 TQEDDESD
+283 TKKDNETDDALK
-291 EDFTARQEK
+291 ARQTK

-305 KQNANDFYNAVTN
+305 KKNANDFYNAVTN
-318 DATFA
+318 EATFT
-323 AKATELNKDTEDYNV
+323 AKAKELNKDTANYNV
-338 DEETKYTMLKS
+338 DEDTKFSMLKS
-349 SIQSSFSE
+349 KVQSSFSE
-357 DAATWL
+357 DAAKWL

-374 LFSDEDNGKYI
+374 LFSDEENGKYI
-385 VVLALAKP
+385 VVLAVKKP
-393 HQEQTVT
+393 HQEKTVT
-400 ARHILFLTTDES
+400 ARHILFSTIDQSTNN
-412 SGSELSEEEI
+412 ELSEEEI
-422 AEKKKQA
+422 AKKKTEA
-429 EDVLKEFNEGDK
+429 EDVLKKFNEGDK

-451 EYNEDSG
+451 EYTEDTDTSN
-458 SSSTGGLYEH
+458 GGLYEH
-468 IYPGQMVTEFNDWV
+468 IYPGQMVTEFNDWC
-482 FDTNRKAGDV
+482 FNANRKPGDV
-492 EIVKTDYGYHII
+492 EIVKTQFGYHII
-504 YFVAQDGKDYYDSTI
+504 YFVANDGTDYYDSTI
-519 RSSKASEDIET
+519 RTSKANKDVED
-530 ETKELQEGDNYI
+530 ETKALQEGKDYV
-542 VGIGPRRTEYAEK
+542 VGLGPRRMNYAEK
-555 RVLKKIKYLVELSN
+555 RALKKIKYLVELNN
-569 SNSSSSSYSAS
+569 SNSSSSK

>member
-1 MNTMANEKS
+1 MANEKS

-74 IKIGGVGSDQSVTIA
+74 IKIGGVGSEQSVSIA

-121 TLSPEEQTQTTQDSD
+121 SLSPEEQTQTTQDAD

-143 EKLHDDTIDIIQLH
+143 EKLHDDTIEIIQLH

-164 LKMGLKLT
+164 LKKGLKLS
-172 KADEAFIDKQI
+172 KADEAYIDKQI
-183 EDLRDEAE
+183 DELRDEA
-191 SAGSSSSSSDSES
+191 SNAGSSSSSGEDTV
-204 KVTYSLNAYL
+204 KYSLNAYL

-231 KVQVLAQ
+231 KIQVLAQ
-238 KYLTERTNE
+238 KYLTERTAE

-257 DAAYKED
+257 DADYKKD
-264 TATYDFVTF
+264 TTAYDFVTF
-273 RAYTFQTTEL
+273 RAYTFKTTEL
-283 TQEDDESD
+283 TKEDNETDD
-291 EDFTARQEK
+291 ALKARQTK

-305 KQNANDFYNAVTN
+305 KKNANDFYNAVTN
-318 DATFA
+318 DASFA
-323 AKATELNKDTEDYNV
+323 AKAKELNKDTADYNV
-338 DEETKYTMLKS
+338 DEETKFSMLKS

-363 FDSSTKEGSKK
+363 FNASTKEGSKK
-374 LFSDEDNGKYI
+374 LFSDEENGKYI
-385 VVLALAKP
+385 VVLALKKP

-400 ARHILFLTTDES
+400 ARHILFLTQDQST
-412 SGSELSEEEI
+412 GSDLSEEEI
-422 AEKKKQA
+422 AKKKTEA
-429 EDVLKEFNEGDK
+429 ENVLKKFNEGDK

-451 EYNEDSG
+451 EYNEDTG

-468 IYPGQMVTEFNDWV
+468 IYPGQMVAQFNDWV
-482 FDTNRKAGDV
+482 FDANRKAGDV
-492 EIVKTDYGYHII
+492 EIVKTSYGYHIM
-504 YFVAQDGKDYYDSTI
+504 YFVEKDGKDYYDSSI
-519 RSSKASEDIET
+519 RSTKASADIED
-530 ETKELQEGDNYI
+530 ETKALQEGKDYV
-542 VGIGPRRTEYAEK
+542 VGLGPRRMNYAEK

-569 SNSSSSSYSAS
+569 ANSTSSAS

>member
-1 MNTMANEKS
+1 MANEKS

-35 ARNTAKKVVNKVI
+35 ARNTAKKVANKVI

-74 IKIGGVGSDQSVTIA
+74 IKIGGVGSDQSVSIA

-121 TLSPEEQTQTTQDSD
+121 SLTPEEQTQTTKDAD

-143 EKLHDDTIDIIQLH
+143 EKLHEDTLEIIQLH

-183 EDLRDEAE
+183 EDLRDEAK
-191 SAGSSSSSSDSES
+191 SAGSNSSSSNSEN

-231 KVQVLAQ
+231 KIQVLAQ

-247 IADGYEQSVI
+247 IAKDYDQKDI
-257 DAAYKED
+257 DAEYKKD
-264 TATYDFVTF
+264 TTAYDFATF
-273 RAYTFQTTEL
+273 RAYTFKTTEL
-283 TQEDDESD
+283 TKEDKETDD
-291 EDFTARQEK
+291 ALKARQAK
-300 ADAEV
+300 ANAEV
-305 KQNANDFYNAVTN
+305 KKNANDFYNAVTN
-318 DATFA
+318 DATFT
-323 AKATELNKDTEDYNV
+323 AKAKELNKDTADYNV
-338 DEETKYTMLKS
+338 DKETKYSMLKS
-349 SIQSSFSE
+349 TAQSTFSE
-357 DAATWL
+357 DAAKWL
-363 FDSSTKEGSKK
+363 FDSSTKVGSKK
-374 LFSDEDNGKYI
+374 LFSDEENGKYI
-385 VVLALAKP
+385 VVLALSKP

-400 ARHILFLTTDES
+400 ARHILFQTKDQN
-412 SGSELSEEEI
+412 SGNDLSEEEI
-422 AEKKKQA
+422 AKKKTQA
-429 EDVLKEFNEGDK
+429 EDVLKKFNEGDK
-441 SEDSFAALAN
+441 TEDSFAALAN
-451 EYNEDSG
+451 EYNEDTG
-458 SSSTGGLYEH
+458 SSSNGGLYEH

-482 FDTNRKAGDV
+482 FDANRKAGDV
-492 EIVKTDYGYHII
+492 ELVETDYGYHII
-504 YFVAQDGKDYYDSTI
+504 YFVAKDGKDYYDSAI
-519 RSSKASEDIET
+519 RSSKANEDIET
-530 ETKELQEGDNYI
+530 ETKALQEGKDYV
-542 VGIGPRRTEYAEK
+542 VGLGPRRMNYAEK

-569 SNSSSSSYSAS
+569 ANSSSSAR

>member
-1 MNTMANEKS
+1 MANEKS

-121 TLSPEEQTQTTQDSD
+121 SLTPEEQTQTTKDAD
-136 GNEITWA
+136 GKEITWA
-143 EKLHDDTIDIIQLH
+143 EKLHEDTLEIIQLH

-183 EDLRDEAE
+183 EDLRDEAK
-191 SAGSSSSSSDSES
+191 SAGSNSSSSNSEN

-231 KVQVLAQ
+231 KIQVLAQ

-247 IADGYEQSVI
+247 IAKDYDQKDI
-257 DAAYKED
+257 DAEYKKD
-264 TATYDFVTF
+264 TTAYDFVTF
-273 RAYTFQTTEL
+273 RAYTFKTTEL
-283 TQEDDESD
+283 TKEDNETDD
-291 EDFTARQEK
+291 ALKARQAK
-300 ADAEV
+300 ANAEV
-305 KQNANDFYNAVTN
+305 KKNANDFYNAVTN
-318 DATFA
+318 DATFT
-323 AKATELNKDTEDYNV
+323 AKAKELNKDTADYNV
-338 DEETKYTMLKS
+338 DKETKYSMLKS
-349 SIQSSFSE
+349 TAQSTFSE
-357 DAATWL
+357 DAAKWL
-363 FDSSTKEGSKK
+363 FDSSTKVGSKK
-374 LFSDEDNGKYI
+374 LFSDEENGKYI
-385 VVLALAKP
+385 VVLALSKP

-400 ARHILFLTTDES
+400 ARHILFQTKDQN
-412 SGSELSEEEI
+412 SGNDLSEEEI
-422 AEKKKQA
+422 AKKKTQA
-429 EDVLKEFNEGDK
+429 EDVLKKFNEGDK
-441 SEDSFAALAN
+441 TEDSFAALAN
-451 EYNEDSG
+451 EYNEDTG
-458 SSSTGGLYEH
+458 SSSNGGLYEH

-482 FDTNRKAGDV
+482 FDANRKAGDV
-492 EIVKTDYGYHII
+492 ELVETDYGYHII
-504 YFVAQDGKDYYDSTI
+504 YFVAKDGKDYYDSAI
-519 RSSKASEDIET
+519 RSSKANEDIET
-530 ETKELQEGDNYI
+530 ETKALQEGKDYV
-542 VGIGPRRTEYAEK
+542 VGLGPRRMNYAEK

-569 SNSSSSSYSAS
+569 ANSSSSAS

>member
-74 IKIGGVGSDQSVTIA
+74 IKIGGVGSDQSVSIA

-111 YYQTSNGYDL
+111 YYQTSNYDL
-121 TLSPEEQTQTTQDSD
+121 SLTPEEQTQTTKDAD
-136 GNEITWA
+136 GNEITWV
-143 EKLHDDTIDIIQLH
+143 EKLHEDTLEIIQLH

-183 EDLRDEAE
+183 EDLRDEAK
-191 SAGSSSSSSDSES
+191 SAGSNSSSSNSEN

-231 KVQVLAQ
+231 KIQVLAQ

-247 IADGYEQSVI
+247 IAKDYDQKDI
-257 DAAYKED
+257 DAEYKKD
-264 TATYDFVTF
+264 TTAYDFVTF
-273 RAYTFQTTEL
+273 RAYTFKTTEL
-283 TQEDDESD
+283 TKEDNETDD
-291 EDFTARQEK
+291 ALKARQAK
-300 ADAEV
+300 ANAEV
-305 KQNANDFYNAVTN
+305 KKNANDFYNAVTN
-318 DATFA
+318 NATFT
-323 AKATELNKDTEDYNV
+323 AKAKELNKDTADYNV
-338 DEETKYTMLKS
+338 DKETKYSMLKS
-349 SIQSSFSE
+349 TAQSTFSE
-357 DAATWL
+357 DAAKWL
-363 FDSSTKEGSKK
+363 FDSSTKVGSKK
-374 LFSDEDNGKYI
+374 LFSDEENGKYI
-385 VVLALAKP
+385 VVLALSKP

-400 ARHILFLTTDES
+400 ARHILFQTKDQN
-412 SGSELSEEEI
+412 SGNDLSEEEI
-422 AEKKKQA
+422 AKKKTQA
-429 EDVLKEFNEGDK
+429 EDVLKKFNEGDK
-441 SEDSFAALAN
+441 TEDSFAALAN
-451 EYNEDSG
+451 EYNEDTG
-458 SSSTGGLYEH
+458 SSSNGGLYEH

-482 FDTNRKAGDV
+482 FDANRKAGDV
-492 EIVKTDYGYHII
+492 ELVETDFGYHII
-504 YFVAQDGKDYYDSTI
+504 YFVAKDGKDYYDSAI
-519 RSSKASEDIET
+519 RSSKANKDIET
-530 ETKELQEGDNYI
+530 ETKALQEGKDYV
-542 VGIGPRRTEYAEK
+542 VGLGPRRMNYAEK

-569 SNSSSSSYSAS
+569 ANSSSSAR

>member
-35 ARNTAKKVVNKVI
+35 ARNTAKKVANKVI

-74 IKIGGVGSDQSVTIA
+74 IKIGGVGSDQSVSIA

-121 TLSPEEQTQTTQDSD
+121 SLTPEEQTQTTKDAD

-143 EKLHDDTIDIIQLH
+143 EKLHEDTLEIIQLH

-183 EDLRDEAE
+183 EDLRDEAK
-191 SAGSSSSSSDSES
+191 SAGSNSSSSNSEN

-231 KVQVLAQ
+231 KIQVLAQ

-247 IADGYEQSVI
+247 IAKDYDQKDI
-257 DAAYKED
+257 DAEYKKD
-264 TATYDFVTF
+264 TTAYDFVTF
-273 RAYTFQTTEL
+273 RAYTFKTTEL
-283 TQEDDESD
+283 TKEDNETDD
-291 EDFTARQEK
+291 ALKARQAK
-300 ADAEV
+300 ANAEV
-305 KQNANDFYNAVTN
+305 KKNANDFYNAVTN
-318 DATFA
+318 DATFT
-323 AKATELNKDTEDYNV
+323 AKAKELNKDTADYNV
-338 DEETKYTMLKS
+338 DKETKYSMLKS
-349 SIQSSFSE
+349 TAQSTFSE
-357 DAATWL
+357 DAAKWL
-363 FDSSTKEGSKK
+363 FDSSTKVGSKK
-374 LFSDEDNGKYI
+374 LFSDEENGKYI
-385 VVLALAKP
+385 VVLALSKP

-400 ARHILFLTTDES
+400 ARHILFQTKDQS
-412 SGSELSEEEI
+412 SGKDLSEEEI
-422 AEKKKQA
+422 AKKKTQA
-429 EDVLKEFNEGDK
+429 EDVLKKFNEGDK
-441 SEDSFAALAN
+441 TEDSFAALAN
-451 EYNEDSG
+451 EYNEDTG
-458 SSSTGGLYEH
+458 SSSNGGLYEH

-482 FDTNRKAGDV
+482 FDANRKAGDV
-492 EIVKTDYGYHII
+492 ELVETDFGYHII
-504 YFVAQDGKDYYDSTI
+504 YFVAKDGKDYYDSAI
-519 RSSKASEDIET
+519 RSSKANEDIET
-530 ETKELQEGDNYI
+530 ETKALQEGKDYV
-542 VGIGPRRTEYAEK
+542 VGLGPRRMNYAEK

-569 SNSSSSSYSAS
+569 ANSSSSAR

>member
-35 ARNTAKKVVNKVI
+35 ARNTAKKVANKVI

-74 IKIGGVGSDQSVTIA
+74 IKIGGVGSDQSVSIA

-121 TLSPEEQTQTTQDSD
+121 SLTPEEQTQTTKDAD

-143 EKLHDDTIDIIQLH
+143 EKLHEDTLEIIQLH

-183 EDLRDEAE
+183 EDLRDEAK
-191 SAGSSSSSSDSES
+191 SAGSNSSSSNSEN

-231 KVQVLAQ
+231 KIQVLAQ

-247 IADGYEQSVI
+247 IAKDYDQKDI
-257 DAAYKED
+257 DAEYKKD
-264 TATYDFVTF
+264 TTAYDFVTF
-273 RAYTFQTTEL
+273 RAYTFKTTEL
-283 TQEDDESD
+283 TKEDKETDD
-291 EDFTARQEK
+291 ALKARQAK
-300 ADAEV
+300 ANAEV
-305 KQNANDFYNAVTN
+305 KKNANDFYNAVTN
-318 DATFA
+318 DATFT
-323 AKATELNKDTEDYNV
+323 AKAKELNKDTADYNV
-338 DEETKYTMLKS
+338 DKETKYSMLKS
-349 SIQSSFSE
+349 TAQSTFSE
-357 DAATWL
+357 DAAKWL
-363 FDSSTKEGSKK
+363 FDSSTKVGSKK
-374 LFSDEDNGKYI
+374 LFSDEENGKYI
-385 VVLALAKP
+385 VVLALSKP

-400 ARHILFLTTDES
+400 ARHILFQTKDQN
-412 SGSELSEEEI
+412 SGNDLSEEEI
-422 AEKKKQA
+422 AKKKTQA
-429 EDVLKEFNEGDK
+429 EDVLKKFNEGDK
-441 SEDSFAALAN
+441 TEDSFAALAN
-451 EYNEDSG
+451 EYNEDTG
-458 SSSTGGLYEH
+458 SSSNGGLYEH

-482 FDTNRKAGDV
+482 FDANRKAGDV
-492 EIVKTDYGYHII
+492 ELVETDFGYHII
-504 YFVAQDGKDYYDSTI
+504 YFVAKDGKDYYDSAI
-519 RSSKASEDIET
+519 RSSKANEDIET
-530 ETKELQEGDNYI
+530 ETKALQEGKDYV
-542 VGIGPRRTEYAEK
+542 VGLGPRRMNYAEK

-569 SNSSSSSYSAS
+569 ANSSSSAR

>member
-1 MNTMANEKS
+1 MANEKS

-35 ARNTAKKVVNKVI
+35 ARNTAKKVANKVI

-74 IKIGGVGSDQSVTIA
+74 IKIGGVGSDQSVSIA

-121 TLSPEEQTQTTQDSD
+121 SLTPEEQTQTTKDAD
-136 GNEITWA
+136 GNEITWV
-143 EKLHDDTIDIIQLH
+143 EKLHEDTLEIIQLH

-183 EDLRDEAE
+183 EDLRDEAK
-191 SAGSSSSSSDSES
+191 SAGSNSSSSDSEN

-231 KVQVLAQ
+231 KIQVLAQ

-247 IADGYEQSVI
+247 IAKDYDQKDI
-257 DAAYKED
+257 DAEYKKD
-264 TATYDFVTF
+264 TTAYDFATF
-273 RAYTFQTTEL
+273 RAYTFKTTEL
-283 TQEDDESD
+283 TKEDKETDD
-291 EDFTARQEK
+291 ALKARQAK
-300 ADAEV
+300 ANAEV
-305 KQNANDFYNAVTN
+305 KKNANDFYNAVTN
-318 DATFA
+318 DATFT
-323 AKATELNKDTEDYNV
+323 AKAKELNKDTADYNV
-338 DEETKYTMLKS
+338 DKETKYSMLKS
-349 SIQSSFSE
+349 TAQSTFSE
-357 DAATWL
+357 DAAKWL
-363 FDSSTKEGSKK
+363 FDSSTKVGSKK
-374 LFSDEDNGKYI
+374 LFSDEENGKYI
-385 VVLALAKP
+385 VVLALSKP

-400 ARHILFLTTDES
+400 ARHILFQTKDQN
-412 SGSELSEEEI
+412 SGNDLSEEEI
-422 AEKKKQA
+422 AKKKTQA
-429 EDVLKEFNEGDK
+429 EDVLKKFNEGDK
-441 SEDSFAALAN
+441 TEDSFAALAN
-451 EYNEDSG
+451 EYNEDTG
-458 SSSTGGLYEH
+458 SSSNGGLYEH

-482 FDTNRKAGDV
+482 FDANRKAGDV
-492 EIVKTDYGYHII
+492 ELVETDFGYHII
-504 YFVAQDGKDYYDSTI
+504 YFVAKDGKDYYDSAI
-519 RSSKASEDIET
+519 RSSKANEDIET
-530 ETKELQEGDNYI
+530 ETKALQEGKDYV
-542 VGIGPRRTEYAEK
+542 VGLGPRRMNYAEK

-569 SNSSSSSYSAS
+569 ANSSSSAR

>member
-1 MNTMANEKS
+1 MANEKS

-35 ARNTAKKVVNKVI
+35 ARNTAKKVANKVI

-74 IKIGGVGSDQSVTIA
+74 IKIGGVGSDQSVSIA

-121 TLSPEEQTQTTQDSD
+121 SLTPEEQTQTTKDAD

-143 EKLHDDTIDIIQLH
+143 EKLHEDTLEIIQLH

-183 EDLRDEAE
+183 EDLRDEAK
-191 SAGSSSSSSDSES
+191 SAGSNSSSSNSEN

-231 KVQVLAQ
+231 KIQVLAQ

-247 IADGYEQSVI
+247 IAKDYDQKDI
-257 DAAYKED
+257 DAEYKKD
-264 TATYDFVTF
+264 TTAYDFATF
-273 RAYTFQTTEL
+273 RAYTFKTTEL
-283 TQEDDESD
+283 TKEDKETDD
-291 EDFTARQEK
+291 ALKARQAK
-300 ADAEV
+300 ANAEV
-305 KQNANDFYNAVTN
+305 KKNANDFYNAVTN
-318 DATFA
+318 DATFT
-323 AKATELNKDTEDYNV
+323 AKAKELNKDTADYNV
-338 DEETKYTMLKS
+338 DKETKYSMLKS
-349 SIQSSFSE
+349 TAQSTFSE
-357 DAATWL
+357 DAAKWL
-363 FDSSTKEGSKK
+363 FDSSTKVGSKK
-374 LFSDEDNGKYI
+374 LFSDEENGKYI
-385 VVLALAKP
+385 VVLALSKP

-400 ARHILFLTTDES
+400 ARHILFQTKDQN
-412 SGSELSEEEI
+412 SGNDLSEEEI
-422 AEKKKQA
+422 AKKKTQA
-429 EDVLKEFNEGDK
+429 EDVLKKFNEGDK
-441 SEDSFAALAN
+441 TEDSFAALAN
-451 EYNEDSG
+451 EYNEDTG
-458 SSSTGGLYEH
+458 SSSNGGLYEH

-482 FDTNRKAGDV
+482 FDANRKAGDV
-492 EIVKTDYGYHII
+492 ELVETDFGYHII
-504 YFVAQDGKDYYDSTI
+504 YFVAKDGKDYYDSAI
-519 RSSKASEDIET
+519 RSSKANEDIET
-530 ETKELQEGDNYI
+530 ETKALQDGKDYV
-542 VGIGPRRTEYAEK
+542 VGLGPRRMNYAEK

-569 SNSSSSSYSAS
+569 ANSSSSAR

>member
-121 TLSPEEQTQTTQDSD
+121 SLTPEEQTQTTKDTD
-136 GNEITWA
+136 GNEITWT
-143 EKLHDDTIDIIQLH
+143 EKLHEDTLEIIQLH

-183 EDLRDEAE
+183 EDLRDEAK
-191 SAGSSSSSSDSES
+191 SAGSNSSSSNSEN

-231 KVQVLAQ
+231 KIQVLAQ

-247 IADGYEQSVI
+247 IAKGYDQKDI
-257 DAAYKED
+257 DAEYKKD
-264 TATYDFVTF
+264 TTAYDFVTF
-273 RAYTFQTTEL
+273 RAYTFKTTEL
-283 TQEDDESD
+283 TKEDNETDD
-291 EDFTARQEK
+291 ALKARQAK
-300 ADAEV
+300 ANAEV
-305 KQNANDFYNAVTN
+305 KKNANDFYNAVTN

-323 AKATELNKDTEDYNV
+323 AKAKELNKDTADYNV
-338 DEETKYTMLKS
+338 DKETKYSMLKS
-349 SIQSSFSE
+349 TAQSTFSE
-357 DAATWL
+357 DAAKWL
-363 FDSSTKEGSKK
+363 FDSSTKVGSKK
-374 LFSDEDNGKYI
+374 LFSDEENGKYI
-385 VVLALAKP
+385 VVLALSKP

-400 ARHILFLTTDES
+400 ARHILFQTKDQS
-412 SGSELSEEEI
+412 SGNALSEEEI
-422 AEKKKQA
+422 AKKKTQA
-429 EDVLKEFNEGDK
+429 ENVLKKFNEGDK
-441 SEDSFAALAN
+441 TEDSFAALAN
-451 EYNEDSG
+451 EYNEDTG
-458 SSSTGGLYEH
+458 SSSNGGLYEH

-482 FDTNRKAGDV
+482 FDANRKAGDV
-492 EIVKTDYGYHII
+492 ELVETDYGYHII
-504 YFVAQDGKDYYDSTI
+504 YFVAKDGKDYYDSTI
-519 RSSKASEDIET
+519 RSSKANEDIET
-530 ETKELQEGDNYI
+530 ETKALQEGKDYV
-542 VGIGPRRTEYAEK
+542 VGLGPRRMNYAEK

-569 SNSSSSSYSAS
+569 ANSSSSAS

>member
-1 MNTMANEKS
+1 MANEKS

-121 TLSPEEQTQTTQDSD
+121 SLTPEEQTQTTKDAD

-143 EKLHDDTIDIIQLH
+143 EKLHEDTLEIIQLH

-183 EDLRDEAE
+183 EDLRDEAK
-191 SAGSSSSSSDSES
+191 SAGSNSSSSNSEN

-231 KVQVLAQ
+231 KIQVLAQ

-247 IADGYEQSVI
+247 IAKDYDQKDI
-257 DAAYKED
+257 DAEYKKD
-264 TATYDFVTF
+264 TTAYDFVTF
-273 RAYTFQTTEL
+273 RAYTFKTTEL
-283 TQEDDESD
+283 TKEDKETDD
-291 EDFTARQEK
+291 ALKARQAK
-300 ADAEV
+300 ANAEV
-305 KQNANDFYNAVTN
+305 KKNANDFYNAVTN
-318 DATFA
+318 DATFT
-323 AKATELNKDTEDYNV
+323 AKAKELNKDTADYNV
-338 DEETKYTMLKS
+338 DKETKYSMLKS
-349 SIQSSFSE
+349 TAQSTFSE
-357 DAATWL
+357 DAAKWL
-363 FDSSTKEGSKK
+363 FDSSTKVGSKK
-374 LFSDEDNGKYI
+374 LFSDEENGKYI
-385 VVLALAKP
+385 VVLALSKP

-400 ARHILFLTTDES
+400 ARHILFQTKDQS
-412 SGSELSEEEI
+412 SGNDLSEEEI
-422 AEKKKQA
+422 AKKKTQA
-429 EDVLKEFNEGDK
+429 EDVLKKFNEGDK
-441 SEDSFAALAN
+441 TEDSFAALAN
-451 EYNEDSG
+451 EYNEDTG
-458 SSSTGGLYEH
+458 SSSNGGLYEH

-482 FDTNRKAGDV
+482 FDANRKAGDV
-492 EIVKTDYGYHII
+492 ELVETDYGYHII
-504 YFVAQDGKDYYDSTI
+504 YFVAKDGKDYYDSAI
-519 RSSKASEDIET
+519 RSSKANEDIET
-530 ETKELQEGDNYI
+530 ETKALQEGKDYV
-542 VGIGPRRTEYAEK
+542 VGLGPRRMNYAEK

-569 SNSSSSSYSAS
+569 ANSSSSAR

>member
-1 MNTMANEKS
+1 MANEKS

-121 TLSPEEQTQTTQDSD
+121 SLTPEEQTQTTKDAD
-136 GNEITWA
+136 GNEITWT
-143 EKLHDDTIDIIQLH
+143 EKLHEDTLEIIQLH

-183 EDLRDEAE
+183 EDLRDEAK
-191 SAGSSSSSSDSES
+191 SAGSNSSSSDSKN

-231 KVQVLAQ
+231 KIQVLAQ

-247 IADGYEQSVI
+247 IAKGYDQKDI
-257 DAAYKED
+257 DAEYKKD
-264 TATYDFVTF
+264 TTAYDFVTF
-273 RAYTFQTTEL
+273 RAYTFKTTEL
-283 TQEDDESD
+283 TKEDNETDD
-291 EDFTARQEK
+291 ALKARQAK
-300 ADAEV
+300 ANAEV
-305 KQNANDFYNAVTN
+305 KKNANDFYNAVTN
-318 DATFA
+318 DATFT
-323 AKATELNKDTEDYNV
+323 AKAKELNKDTADYNV
-338 DEETKYTMLKS
+338 DEETKYSMLKS
-349 SIQSSFSE
+349 TAQSTFSE
-357 DAATWL
+357 DAAKWL
-363 FDSSTKEGSKK
+363 FDSSTKVGSKK
-374 LFSDEDNGKYI
+374 LFSDEENGKYI
-385 VVLALAKP
+385 VVLALSKP

-400 ARHILFLTTDES
+400 ARHILFQTKDQS
-412 SGSELSEEEI
+412 SGNALSEEEI
-422 AEKKKQA
+422 AKKKTQA
-429 EDVLKEFNEGDK
+429 EDVLKKFNEGDK
-441 SEDSFAALAN
+441 TEDSFAALAN
-451 EYNEDSG
+451 EYNEDTG
-458 SSSTGGLYEH
+458 SSSNGGLYEH

-482 FDTNRKAGDV
+482 FDANRKAGDV
-492 EIVKTDYGYHII
+492 ELVETDYGYHII
-504 YFVAQDGKDYYDSTI
+504 YFVAKDGKDYYDSTI
-519 RSSKASEDIET
+519 RSSKANEDIET
-530 ETKELQEGDNYI
+530 ETKALQEGKDYV
-542 VGIGPRRTEYAEK
+542 VGLGPRRMNYAEK

-569 SNSSSSSYSAS
+569 ANSSSSAS

>member
-1 MNTMANEKS
+1 MANEKS

-74 IKIGGVGSDQSVTIA
+74 IKIGGVGSDQSVSIA

-121 TLSPEEQTQTTQDSD
+121 SLTPEEQTQTTKDAD

-143 EKLHDDTIDIIQLH
+143 EKLHEDTLEIIQLH

-183 EDLRDEAE
+183 EDLRDEAK
-191 SAGSSSSSSDSES
+191 SAGSNSSSSNSEN

-231 KVQVLAQ
+231 KIQVLAQ

-247 IADGYEQSVI
+247 IAKDYDQKDI
-257 DAAYKED
+257 DAEYKKD
-264 TATYDFVTF
+264 TTAYDFVTF
-273 RAYTFQTTEL
+273 RAYTFKTTEL
-283 TQEDDESD
+283 TKEDKETDD
-291 EDFTARQEK
+291 ALKARQAK
-300 ADAEV
+300 ANAEV
-305 KQNANDFYNAVTN
+305 KKNANDFYNAVTN
-318 DATFA
+318 DATFT
-323 AKATELNKDTEDYNV
+323 AKAKELNKDTADYNV
-338 DEETKYTMLKS
+338 DKETKYSMLKS
-349 SIQSSFSE
+349 TAQSTFSE
-357 DAATWL
+357 DAAKWL
-363 FDSSTKEGSKK
+363 FDSSTKVGSKK
-374 LFSDEDNGKYI
+374 LFSDEENGKYI
-385 VVLALAKP
+385 VVLALSKP

-400 ARHILFLTTDES
+400 ARHILFQTKDQN
-412 SGSELSEEEI
+412 SGNDLSEEEI
-422 AEKKKQA
+422 AKKKTQA
-429 EDVLKEFNEGDK
+429 EDVLKKFNEGDK
-441 SEDSFAALAN
+441 TEDSFAALAN
-451 EYNEDSG
+451 EYNEDTG
-458 SSSTGGLYEH
+458 SSSNGGLYEH

-482 FDTNRKAGDV
+482 FDANRKAGDV
-492 EIVKTDYGYHII
+492 ELVETDYGYHII
-504 YFVAQDGKDYYDSTI
+504 YFVAKDGKDYYDSAI
-519 RSSKASEDIET
+519 RSSKANKDIET
-530 ETKELQEGDNYI
+530 ETKALQEGKDYV
-542 VGIGPRRTEYAEK
+542 VGLGPRRMNYAEK

-569 SNSSSSSYSAS
+569 ANSSSSAR

>member
-1 MNTMANEKS
+1 MANEKS

-121 TLSPEEQTQTTQDSD
+121 SLTPEEQTQTTKDAD

-143 EKLHDDTIDIIQLH
+143 EKLHEDTLEIIQLH

-183 EDLRDEAE
+183 EDLRDEAK
-191 SAGSSSSSSDSES
+191 SAGSNSSSSNSEN

-231 KVQVLAQ
+231 KIQVLAQ

-247 IADGYEQSVI
+247 IAKDYDQKDI
-257 DAAYKED
+257 DAEYKKD
-264 TATYDFVTF
+264 TTAYDFVTF
-273 RAYTFQTTEL
+273 RAYTFKTTEL
-283 TQEDDESD
+283 TKEDNETDD
-291 EDFTARQEK
+291 ALKARQAK
-300 ADAEV
+300 ANAEV
-305 KQNANDFYNAVTN
+305 KKNANDFYNAVTN
-318 DATFA
+318 DATFT
-323 AKATELNKDTEDYNV
+323 AKAKELNKDTADYNV
-338 DEETKYTMLKS
+338 DKETKYSMLKS
-349 SIQSSFSE
+349 TAQSTFSE
-357 DAATWL
+357 DAAKWL
-363 FDSSTKEGSKK
+363 FDSSTKVGSKK
-374 LFSDEDNGKYI
+374 LFSDEEKGKYI
-385 VVLALAKP
+385 VVLALSKP

-400 ARHILFLTTDES
+400 ARHILFQTKDQS
-412 SGSELSEEEI
+412 SGNDLSEEEI
-422 AEKKKQA
+422 AKKKTQA
-429 EDVLKEFNEGDK
+429 EDVLKKFNEGDK
-441 SEDSFAALAN
+441 TEDSFAALAN
-451 EYNEDSG
+451 EYNEDTG
-458 SSSTGGLYEH
+458 SSSNGGLYEH

-482 FDTNRKAGDV
+482 FDANRRAGDV
-492 EIVKTDYGYHII
+492 ELVETDYGYHII
-504 YFVAQDGKDYYDSTI
+504 YFVAKDGKDYYDSAI
-519 RSSKASEDIET
+519 RSSKANEDIET
-530 ETKELQEGDNYI
+530 ETKALQEGKDYV
-542 VGIGPRRTEYAEK
+542 VGLGPRRMNYAEK

-569 SNSSSSSYSAS
+569 ANSSSSAS

>member
-1 MNTMANEKS
+1 MANEKS

-121 TLSPEEQTQTTQDSD
+121 SLTPEEQTQTTKDAD

-143 EKLHDDTIDIIQLH
+143 EKLHEDTLEIIQLH

-183 EDLRDEAE
+183 EDLRDEAK
-191 SAGSSSSSSDSES
+191 SAGSNSSSSNSEN

-231 KVQVLAQ
+231 KIQVLAQ

-247 IADGYEQSVI
+247 IAKDYDQKDI
-257 DAAYKED
+257 DAEYKKD
-264 TATYDFVTF
+264 TTAYDFVTF
-273 RAYTFQTTEL
+273 RAYTFKTTEL
-283 TQEDDESD
+283 TKEENETDDALK
-291 EDFTARQEK
+291 ARQAK
-300 ADAEV
+300 ANAEV
-305 KQNANDFYNAVTN
+305 KKNANDFYNAVTN
-318 DATFA
+318 DATFT
-323 AKATELNKDTEDYNV
+323 AKAKELNKDTADYNV
-338 DEETKYTMLKS
+338 DKETKYSMLKS
-349 SIQSSFSE
+349 TAQSTFSE
-357 DAATWL
+357 DAAKWL
-363 FDSSTKEGSKK
+363 FDSSTKVGSKK
-374 LFSDEDNGKYI
+374 LFSDEENGKYI
-385 VVLALAKP
+385 VVLALSKP

-400 ARHILFLTTDES
+400 ARHILFQTKDQS
-412 SGSELSEEEI
+412 SGNDLSEEEI
-422 AEKKKQA
+422 AKKKTQA
-429 EDVLKEFNEGDK
+429 EDVLKKFNEGDK
-441 SEDSFAALAN
+441 TEDSFAALAN
-451 EYNEDSG
+451 EYNEDTG
-458 SSSTGGLYEH
+458 SSSNGGLYEH

-482 FDTNRKAGDV
+482 FDANRKAGDV
-492 EIVKTDYGYHII
+492 ELVETDYGYHII
-504 YFVAQDGKDYYDSTI
+504 YFVAKDGKDYYDSAI
-519 RSSKASEDIET
+519 RSSKANEDIET
-530 ETKELQEGDNYI
+530 ETKALQEGKDYV
-542 VGIGPRRTEYAEK
+542 VGLGPRRMNYAEK

-569 SNSSSSSYSAS
+569 ANSSSSAS